1 MQPIQF
7 SESRIRLQNL
17 EANKSPGP
25 DEIHPLVLK
34 HSSYVIAPILKVN
47 FYTNVKYW

>member
-7 SESRIRLQNL
+7 SEPGIQVLLQNL

-25 DEIHPLVLK
+25 DKIYPLN
-34 HSSYVIAPILKVN
+34 SIPISLHQ
-47 FYTNVKYW
+47 F